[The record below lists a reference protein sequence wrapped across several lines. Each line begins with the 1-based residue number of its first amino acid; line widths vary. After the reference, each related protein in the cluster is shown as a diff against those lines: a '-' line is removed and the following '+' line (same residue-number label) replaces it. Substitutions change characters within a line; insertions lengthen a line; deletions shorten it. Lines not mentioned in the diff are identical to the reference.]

1 MELRPYQR
9 KFFAQVRERY
19 DAGVTR
25 QLGVLATG
33 LGKAVLFAA
42 LREQMQFR
50 KKVMVLVHREELATQ
65 AADKLS
71 RWNPD
76 LRVGV
81 EMANRYSDVDG
92 IFPDTFVVASVPTL
106 GRRGSAR
113 IKKFLPDEYDCIVSD
128 EAHHSSSPQWR
139 NVLTHFG
146 LTEPGGTILSLG
158 LTATPNRSDGT
169 GLRQNFD
176 EIVFDMGIR
185 EGIESGYLVD
195 LRGIRVNTKTN
206 LDKVKTRAGDFAE
219 DELAD
224 AVNTV
229 ERNAIIVKEWMAAA
243 YGLKTVVFTV
253 DIQHAVDL
261 AAAFCKCSVPAD
273 AVWGSDPDRKSK
285 LHRHRTG
292 QITVLCNCAVLTEG
306 YDDPGIKCIV
316 LAKPTKSTLLF
327 TQMIGRGTRIDDG
340 KSDCILEGTPVLTDK
355 GLVPIEQVRI
365 TMKVWDGQ
373 NWVSHGGAVCRG
385 VQEIVE
391 YEGLYATPDHKM
403 WTCEGWK
410 EIGLCKL
417 QGTPLWRGELGG
429 EAIEVPA
436 HIAPRGEA
444 VTRRVEGNG
453 YGWMYDMWKRRVLG
467 GGILRGGTC
476 RMPPV
481 WKPDYCP
488 SLAFRTNEPNEGSLL
503 ESKQQ
508 AIRGLWR
515 KGRQVFVRFA
525 SRLCGLYQRGVG
537 IGSEQADRSNRQRR
551 ALCARESSSVNETAE
566 SIAHAEASTSAIFSR
581 VPRPLPRSEVCGF
594 YPQAAYLA
602 RTIFLSNKG
611 AVENPVFQAKGRVWD
626 ILNAGPLHRF
636 TASGFIVSNC
646 LILDVVDNTT
656 KHSLVTMPSLL
667 GLPANLDLKGKSVIK
682 AKEQFE
688 RVAKEFP
695 SADLSG
701 VLSLSK
707 LDSIA
712 ENISLFQVSY
722 PPEISK
728 LSELGWRK
736 SGDGYMLAV
745 KRDLITI
752 TKDLRDEYKIVGNL
766 EGQVITLSA
775 QNLPGAFNVADGLVS
790 RDLINVVRRDA
801 RWHGDKPTE
810 KQLGLC
816 RILKIP
822 VPDGVTKG
830 QVSAA
835 IDAKRAQIRSRA

>member
-42 LREQMQFR
+42 LRDQMQFR
-50 KKVMVLVHREELATQ
+50 KKVMVLVHREELAAQ
-65 AADKLS
+65 AADKLL

-185 EGIESGYLVD
+185 EGIENGYLVD

-340 KSDCILEGTPVLTDK
+340 KSDCI
-355 GLVPIEQVRI
+355 
-365 TMKVWDGQ
+365 
-373 NWVSHGGAVCRG
+373 
-385 VQEIVE
+385 
-391 YEGLYATPDHKM
+391 
-403 WTCEGWK
+403 
-410 EIGLCKL
+410 
-417 QGTPLWRGELGG
+417 
-429 EAIEVPA
+429 
-436 HIAPRGEA
+436 
-444 VTRRVEGNG
+444 
-453 YGWMYDMWKRRVLG
+453 
-467 GGILRGGTC
+467 
-476 RMPPV
+476 
-481 WKPDYCP
+481 
-488 SLAFRTNEPNEGSLL
+488 
-503 ESKQQ
+503 
-508 AIRGLWR
+508 
-515 KGRQVFVRFA
+515 
-525 SRLCGLYQRGVG
+525 
-537 IGSEQADRSNRQRR
+537 
-551 ALCARESSSVNETAE
+551 
-566 SIAHAEASTSAIFSR
+566 
-581 VPRPLPRSEVCGF
+581 
-594 YPQAAYLA
+594 
-602 RTIFLSNKG
+602 
-611 AVENPVFQAKGRVWD
+611 
-626 ILNAGPLHRF
+626 
-636 TASGFIVSNC
+636 
-646 LILDVVDNTT
+646 ILDVVDNTS

-752 TKDLRDEYKIVGNL
+752 TKDLRDEYEIVGNL

-775 QNLPGAFNVADGLVS
+775 QNLPGAFNIADGLVS
-790 RDLINVVRRDA
+790 RDLINAVRRDA

-822 VPDGVTKG
+822 VFDGVTKG

-835 IDAKRAQIRSRA
+835 IDMRRAQMRKGI